1 MSWKLKKKAQALVAG
16 EEGVVSKD
24 WGGRV
29 SVALVYPNTYAV
41 GMSNL
46 GFQTIYEHLNA
57 LPDAV
62 CERVFFPDP
71 EDSDEYA
78 RTGTE
83 PFSLESLRP
92 LRDFDVVGFSV
103 TYEGDYINV
112 LRLLRMAGIPAR
124 AADRGPG
131 DPLVLMGGVC
141 AFSNPEPLAPF
152 MDAIAVGEGEEL
164 VGEII
169 AAYGSCRADGSE
181 VSSREG
187 LRQRVIDRLK
197 PLQGIYVPAAYDV
210 RYAADG
216 TIDAVVPREE
226 GVPALVVKR
235 RLGDV
240 NRFETRSILKTPKAE
255 YGHMALLEVGKGCG
269 RGCRF
274 CLEGQVYRP
283 VRHRSLE
290 SLRESVAQI
299 AKESKRVGLVGA
311 CVSDYPWIGDLM
323 KMLEEYGVEVSI
335 SSLRAD
341 SLTEDL
347 VASLQRGGHR
357 TLTMAPEAGTERL
370 RRVIRK
376 VITDEQLYAACD
388 LLRKY
393 GIPNLKCYFMI
404 GQPTETME
412 DVEAIPDLARRML
425 ERLRV
430 PGPDGHPFGKL
441 TLSVSSFVPKPWTP
455 FQWAPFDEP
464 RDLET
469 KLEAIKAGA
478 RRLQVRVVH
487 ENPREAGLQAL
498 LARGDRRVGDFL
510 EIAARLDGDWRRA
523 LREWGADPSFYT
535 RRSRPEGEIMPWD
548 HFDVG
553 VKKAGLLREWQ
564 RAGLGEAVPA

>member
-1 MSWKLKKKAQALVAG
+1 MSWTLKRKAQALVAG
-16 EEGVVSKD
+16 EDGVSRKD

-46 GFQTIYEHLNA
+46 GFQTIYAHLNA
-57 LPDAV
+57 LPDVV
-62 CERVFFPDP
+62 CERMFFPDP
-71 EDSDEYA
+71 EDLDEYLRSGA
-78 RTGTE
+78 A

-92 LRDFDVVGFSV
+92 LSDFDLVGFSV

-112 LRLLRMAGIPAR
+112 VRLLQMAGIPAR
-124 AADRGPG
+124 AAARDASHP
-131 DPLVLMGGVC
+131 VVMMGGVC
-141 AFSNPEPLAPF
+141 AFSNPEPVASF
-152 MDAIAVGEGEEL
+152 MDFVAVGEGEEL
-164 VGEII
+164 VAEII
-169 AAYGSCRADGSE
+169 GAYRESGAERAPE
-181 VSSREG
+181 SRRRFLEA
-187 LRQRVIDRLK
+187 LT
-197 PLQGIYVPAAYDV
+197 PLPGIYIPGRYDV
-210 RYAADG
+210 RYAPDG
-216 TIDAVVPREE
+216 TIEAVAPREPGVPRI
-226 GVPALVVKR
+226 VAKR
-235 RLGDV
+235 RLADV
-240 NRFETRSILKTPKAE
+240 NRFETISTLKTPKAE

-274 CLEGQVYRP
+274 CLEGQIYRP

-290 SLRESVAQI
+290 ALRESVAQI

-323 KMLEEYGVEVSI
+323 QVLEEYGVEVSI

-341 SLTEDL
+341 SLTEEL

-376 VITDEQLYAACD
+376 VITDEQLYVACD

-412 DVEAIPDLARRML
+412 DVEAIPDLARRLL

-441 TLSVSSFVPKPWTP
+441 TLSISSFVPKPWTP

-464 RDLET
+464 RDLEI
-469 KLEAIKAGA
+469 KLEAIKSGA

-498 LARGDRRVGDFL
+498 LARGDRRVADFL
-510 EIAARLDGDWRRA
+510 EIASRVDGDWRRA

-535 RRSRPEGEIMPWD
+535 RRERPEGEIMPWD

-564 RAGLGEAVPA
+564 RAGLGEPVPA